1 MIRAQHQCPNLG
13 RYLTERGGNPSKK
26 MLTKDSE
33 SQKKVT
39 NSMQLFSH
47 RLLDYI
53 PQKRMK

>member
-33 SQKKVT
+33 SQKSDK
-39 NSMQLFSH
+39 
-47 RLLDYI
+47 
-53 PQKRMK
+53 